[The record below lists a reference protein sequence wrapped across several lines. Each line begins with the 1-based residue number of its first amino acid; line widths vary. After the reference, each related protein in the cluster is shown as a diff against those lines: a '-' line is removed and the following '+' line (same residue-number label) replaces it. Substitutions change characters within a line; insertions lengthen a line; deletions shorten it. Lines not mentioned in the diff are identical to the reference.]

1 MCRSQLGLLPM
12 SALLEERRRLL
23 VRGTAI
29 GAALLGLVLAS
40 SALIFLRHQVVKSQM
55 GKLQQVE
62 GEFSQLQEQTGTT
75 KARVEAIIATNR
87 RLAEGLTSVR
97 TSSAVLTEL
106 QLRTPESVQ
115 LITVDLKQGALQI
128 KGEARDP
135 NAFERI
141 NALQLELQRSPLL
154 EDTGVSLTKV
164 ERKTDDKAAQ
174 EVAGVPAP
182 VGFELTAHFATLPPA
197 RQLIALLRDHH
208 HRADLI
214 GGSKFLA
221 LRFQSLNGLGLAL
234 GLALGRW
241 WS

>member
-1 MCRSQLGLLPM
+1 MTITEPETPLLDLLRERRSQLGLLPM
-12 SALLEERRRLL
+12 SALLAERRRLL

-182 VGFELTAHFATLPPA
+182 VGFELTANFATLPPA
-197 RQLIALLRDHH
+197 RQLELLRQ
-208 HRADLI
+208 LGS
-214 GGSKFLA
+214 GGMARRLQ
-221 LRFQSLNGLGLAL
+221 LLQREGLLP
-234 GLALGRW
+234 
-241 WS
+241 